1 MKIVI
6 LDAYTT
12 NPGDLSWFSICNQ
25 GDATVYDHT
34 PAELTVE
41 RAQGAEIVISNKT
54 VLGRAEIEALP
65 ALRYIGLLSTG
76 YNVVDLEAARER
88 DIPVTNIPSYGTNSV
103 AQLTFALLLELTS
116 HTGMHNASVHAGDW
130 VRSRDFCYWRA
141 PLMELA
147 GKTMGI
153 VGFGRIGQTVAG
165 IARAFGMEVIAHD
178 QFYLDVPEEF
188 RPWLKLVPLDT
199 LLRASDV
206 ITLHCPLTEE
216 TNQLINHKT
225 ISKMK
230 RGAILINTS
239 RGPVLNERDVAEALA
254 MGQLG
259 GLGADVLSVEPPT
272 ADNPLLC
279 ASNCVITPHIAW
291 ATRDAR
297 MRLIEIAAENLAAF
311 LAGEPVNVVN

>member
-12 NPGDLSWFSICNQ
+12 NPGDLSWHGICAL

-34 PAELTVE
+34 PANLTVE
-41 RAQGAEIVISNKT
+41 RAKDAEIVLSNKT

-65 ALRYIGLLSTG
+65 NLRYIGLLSTG
-76 YNVVDLEAARER
+76 YNVVDLQAAKER
-88 DIPVTNIPSYGTNSV
+88 GIPVTNIPAYGTASV
-103 AQLTFALLLELTS
+103 AQMTFALLLEIVS
-116 HTGMHNASVHAGDW
+116 HAGSHSASVHAGDW

-153 VGFGRIGQTVAG
+153 IGYGRIGRAVAD
-165 IARAFGMEVIAHD
+165 IARAFGMNVIAYD
-178 QFYLDVPEEF
+178 QVYEGSVTLNE
-188 RPWLKLVPLDT
+188 
-199 LLRASDV
+199 LLRESDV
-206 ITLHCPLTEE
+206 ITLHCPLTDE
-216 TNQLINHKT
+216 TNQMINHRT
-225 ISKMK
+225 IAKMK

-254 MGQLG
+254 TGRLG
-259 GLGADVLSVEPPT
+259 ALGADVLSVEPPT
-272 ADNPLLC
+272 ADNPLLA
-279 ASNCVITPHIAW
+279 ASNCVITPHISW
-291 ATRDAR
+291 ATREAR
-297 MRLIEIAAENLAAF
+297 MRLIEIAQENLKAF